1 MIENK
6 NKVIVIVGPTASG
19 KSTLGINLARKLNGE
34 IISADSMQ
42 IYKNLNIG
50 TAKVTNDEMQGINH
64 HLLDF
69 IDVTDIY
76 SVADF
81 KRDCYKK
88 IDSIL
93 SLGKVPIIVGG
104 TGLYV
109 NAVVNN
115 LEFVNENDEESRL
128 FIKQYEDKSLEEL
141 ASILKSKSLELYNSV
156 DIKNRR
162 RVERALLKAISNTKD
177 TTSLWNYNGSKY
189 DFLVFYIDIP
199 RDLLYD
205 RINLRIDQMIKHGIL
220 EEAKYLCD
228 NILNV
233 SSTAVQAIGY
243 KEFFPY
249 FFAQATLE
257 ECIENLKTAT
267 RRYAKRQITW
277 FKKLEPK
284 IYLDG
289 TSNINDMCKIILGE
303 YNGKK

>member
-19 KSTLGINLARKLNGE
+19 KSTLGINLAKKLNGE

-69 IDVTDIY
+69 IDVTDTY

-162 RVERALLKAISNTKD
+162 RVERALLKATSNTKD

-205 RINLRIDQMIKHGIL
+205 RINLRVDNMLGQGIL
-220 EEAKYLCD
+220 DESKFLYD
-228 NILNV
+228 NIDKISN
-233 SSTAVQAIGY
+233 TATQAIGY
-243 KEFFPY
+243 KEFFPL
-249 FFAQATLE
+249 FSREKSLQ
-257 ECIENLKTAT
+257 ECVEDLKKAT
-267 RRYAKRQITW
+267 RHYAKRQITW

-284 IYLDG
+284 IIIDG
-289 TSNINDMCKIILGE
+289 TLGIEENCKIILEE
-303 YNGKK
+303 YYE